1 MEKHVNSEELVK
13 LQIKFGGQTIPLSM
27 NLNSTIADLK
37 LLLKSSTN
45 VLPRGQ
51 KLIHK
56 GNVLEDSKTLK
67 ASNITNGSKIMLM
80 ASQGLHQG
88 EGPKIKNAPVVSNYQ
103 KIVEKINKDKVKF
116 GAPVAVNKTR
126 IERWKIIGVIG
137 LSESQLKAIPDE
149 VWDCGSSARVLD
161 LSKNSISEISVKISC
176 MKNLQKLILNAN
188 DISDDSISWQG
199 LNELKGL
206 TYLCLSQNCLT
217 NLPAALGALT
227 SLEQLLV
234 AGNKLESLPIE
245 FGQLTKLQILKVNNN
260 RISTLPSC
268 IGDCSALIEVDISSN
283 LLVEL
288 PETFG
293 NLQNLKAL
301 HLSNNGLKSLPSTLF
316 KKCVKLSTLDL
327 HETEI
332 TMDMLREVE
341 GWEEFDERR
350 RLKYQKQL
358 DFRAGGSAAFDE
370 GADKN

>member
-56 GNVLEDSKTLK
+56 EDSKTLK